1 MSDKIGESFEGKI
14 TGVTDFGL
22 FVELNETKCEGLIHV
37 STLQGNFSLNDK
49 TKRLES
55 YQTGDSFHL
64 GQAINVVVKNTD
76 IFKKQID
83 LELAK

>member
-1 MSDKIGESFEGKI
+1 MSDKIGQTFEGKI

-37 STLQGNFSLNDK
+37 SSLDGIFSLNDK

-55 YQTGDSFHL
+55 YQTKESFYL
-64 GQAINVVVKNTD
+64 GQAIQVVVKNTD
-76 IFKKQID
+76 MFKKQID
-83 LELAK
+83 LELAE